1 MASKKHVDPLK
12 AKQKRQKI
20 IAAVLGVLFVG
31 VLAFQVPRVMKM
43 MKTPPNPHANDSVTT
58 TTATGT
64 PSLAA
69 PTLGGAEQ
77 PATTDPTTG
86 APVAVSA
93 TPTVQDGQLTSFSR
107 FASKDPFNQQ
117 LSDDKGSSP
126 PSSSSG
132 GTGSGSGSGSAG
144 SGSAGSGGTSSAP
157 QIPSG
162 SKPQPGS
169 AVISVNGTLYTVATA
184 SDFPQANPLF
194 HLVSVT
200 AHSAKISIAGGSYS
214 SGAPTVTL
222 NENKPVTLVNT
233 ADGTRYTLILKPLG
247 TGVPGGSTSS
257 RAGSGTSSSGS
268 GSSGTTTTTP
278 SSTTVTLP
286 SP

>member
-69 PTLGGAEQ
+69 PTLRGAEQ
-77 PATTDPTTG
+77 PASTDPTTG
-86 APVAVSA
+86 APVAVSN
-93 TPTVQDGQLTSFSR
+93 TPTVQDGQLASFSR

-117 LSDDKGSSP
+117 LSDDKGSSA

-132 GTGSGSGSGSAG
+132 GSGSGSGSAG
-144 SGSAGSGGTSSAP
+144 SGGTSSPP
-157 QIPSG
+157 QVPS
-162 SKPQPGS
+162 SSSPRPGS

-222 NENKPVTLVNT
+222 KENKPVTLVNT

-247 TGVPGGSTSS
+247 TGVPGSPTSS

-268 GSSGTTTTTP
+268 GSSGSTTTTP

>member
-1 MASKKHVDPLK
+1 MAGKKHVDPLK

-86 APVAVSA
+86 APVAVSN

-107 FASKDPFNQQ
+107 FSSKDPFNQQ

-132 GTGSGSGSGSAG
+132 GASR
-144 SGSAGSGGTSSAP
+144 SAGSGGTSSPPAV
-157 QIPSG
+157 PSG

-214 SGAPTVTL
+214 SGAATVTL
-222 NENKPVTLVNT
+222 KENKPVTLVNT

-257 RAGSGTSSSGS
+257 SAGSGTSSSSSGS
-268 GSSGTTTTTP
+268 GSSGSGTTTTTP

>member
-12 AKQKRQKI
+12 AKQKRQKV
-20 IAAVLGVLFVG
+20 IAAVLGVLFLG

-69 PTLGGAEQ
+69 PTLRGAEQ
-77 PATTDPTTG
+77 PTTDPTTG

-93 TPTVQDGQLTSFSR
+93 TPTVQDGQLASFSR

-117 LSDDKGSSP
+117 LSDDKSSSP
-126 PSSSSG
+126 SSSSSG
-132 GTGSGSGSGSAG
+132 GAG
-144 SGSAGSGGTSSAP
+144 SGSAGSGGTSGPP
-157 QIPSG
+157 QSPSG

-169 AVISVNGTLYTVATA
+169 AVISVNGTLYTIATA

-222 NENKPVTLVNT
+222 KENKPVTLVNT

-247 TGVPGGSTSS
+247 TGVAGGSTSS
-257 RAGSGTSSSGS
+257 SPGSGTSSSGS
-268 GSSGTTTTTP
+268 GGSGSGSGTTTTTP